1 MPKINNKF
9 YHKIKNSEL
18 ENTTWNYFKR
28 NQYENITF
36 APDIE
41 KIKNFH
47 YSKML
52 KSVFVPNT
60 VDEIEE
66 NCFSGCETLEEVILS
81 EGITKLG
88 DSAFSECKN
97 LKRITIPKSVKVIG
111 RFCFSDCI
119 NLEEVIL
126 QEGLKVIGDR
136 CFWNCENLK
145 KIDIPSSVDSLG
157 YECFGECKNLKIIV
171 LPINY
176 LGIPSHVFHYCNNIE
191 KVNYQ
196 SLNLE
201 FLKTIEE
208 RLKKEERTEKD
219 KRINKEVAKK
229 MFYFCKCKL
238 LGIDYKKEY
247 EEFIEY
253 YIKNYTISNKDIVSL
268 DKDGYKKN
276 KEGSKLIPWYAQQIP
291 GFIIADYLNDDYDN
305 QKVEQLEYV
314 SKPLEYNLLPP
325 IADDK
330 YYFDKNGNLWI
341 KGKNGDD
348 DIMPKS
354 FVKEYILKNNN
365 K

>member
-18 ENTTWNYFKR
+18 EDAIGIHIKKNK
-28 NQYENITF
+28 YENVTF
-36 APDIE
+36 APNVK
-41 KIKNFH
+41 KIKDFW
-47 YSKML
+47 YSEML
-52 KSVFVPNT
+52 KSIFVPGT

-66 NCFSGCETLEEVILS
+66 DCFSSCKKLEEVIFS
-81 EGITKLG
+81 EGITHLG
-88 DSAFSECKN
+88 NYAFNDCEN
-97 LKRITIPKSVKVIG
+97 LKRIVIPKSVREIG
-111 RFCFSDCI
+111 NSCFKNCT

-126 QEGLKVIGDR
+126 QEGLKTIGDR

-145 KIDIPSSVDSLG
+145 KIIIPSSVDSLG
-157 YECFGECKNLKIIV
+157 FECFGECLNLKIIE

-176 LGIPSHVFHYCNNIE
+176 LDVPSHVFNNCYHIE

-201 FLKTIEE
+201 ILKTIKE

-219 KRINKEVAKK
+219 KIINKEVSEK
-229 MFYFCKCKL
+229 MFYFGKCKL

-253 YIKNYTISNKDIVSL
+253 YINNYTIPNKDIVSL
-268 DKDGYKKN
+268 DKDGYKKK
-276 KEGSKLIPWYAQQIP
+276 KEVTKLIPWYAQQIP
-291 GFIIADYLNDDYDN
+291 GFVITDYLNDDYDN

-314 SKPLEYNLLPP
+314 SKPLEYNSLPH
-325 IADDK
+325 IEDDR
-330 YYFDKNGNLWI
+330 YYSDKNGNLWV